1 MIFRA
6 VVSGSHSLAMC
17 YSLQDEKSWKIFV
30 ILFWRYE
37 IFFVPLHH
45 HLRLA
50 EQSHRGPATGHS
62 YGRGEGQTTIGAG
75 PKLPSARSL
84 FSSKALAPERAKKE
98 KARRAKERA
107 KRELKP
113 NFQHLK
119 TLRAM
124 INYSITARAVNPN
137 LFEINQAKTRIN

>member
-1 MIFRA
+1 MILFGGVKYSSYLCRRF
-6 VVSGSHSLAMC
+6 SGARQFESKLSLRSLA
-17 YSLQDEKSWKIFV
+17 KS
-30 ILFWRYE
+30 
-37 IFFVPLHH
+37 LHH

-50 EQSHRGPATGHS
+50 EQTHRGPATGFS
-62 YGRGEGQTTIGAG
+62 YDRGEGQTNSGAG

-113 NFQHLK
+113 NFHSLK
-119 TLRAM
+119 VHIR
-124 INYSITARAVNPN
+124 SV
-137 LFEINQAKTRIN
+137 